1 MSTQVHPLRRRGIG
15 RLPFELLVE
24 IFMLASTTQYDAEK
38 RRVPPSNLLLAFS
51 HVCGSWRTVVRSAP
65 QLWTIISG
73 TESPPLMRETI
84 VLSRR
89 LPLVLWNEYDNDKD
103 DDEDD
108 DDDDDDEGKG
118 DEDED
123 DTHEEWD
130 HLEEP
135 ISDHVEYYEDKDTSE
150 DLVGDIDKNN
160 SGNHQRDEKT
170 EFYPLRRGVA
180 RMLFAELHRMT
191 AIRILVHRDDAPAL
205 PPLLAGPA
213 PLLTSLDVKVRDL
226 EEPLVINPFGGTVP
240 PRLTRLSLK
249 GGFEI
254 PWDSP
259 TFTHLTYLH
268 LMTTVKTYK
277 YQPKSSYQLF
287 ARALSQMASLQTLEL
302 VACIPDDIPDI
313 ESDILEIPL
322 PRLTNLL
329 VSDYVSNCAVFLE
342 SIQCELET
350 LRVMDFEDPDSEEWP
365 DYVSV
370 CLSLLNACKGKMALR
385 LTTTP
390 LTSITVEAR
399 LGDIRVRGVRECPDG
414 SADDSDTPLNVVICG
429 NLTGDSESYAVDER
443 LIAHALNMVPPHEG
457 CTVELKLCDE
467 VYDPPVIAEYLDKF
481 DGGIRHDSV
490 TVEKARQKG
499 ECWCMRDDC
508 SNTRE
513 DNADSDLIGDEG
525 QDCSNVEAN
534 DIPAPYKE
542 LLADLMLPSISDE
555 RRDS

>member
-24 IFMLASTTQYDAEK
+24 IFMLASTTQYDAER

-51 HVCGSWRTVVRSAP
+51 HVCGTWRTVVRSAP

-89 LPLVLWNEYDNDKD
+89 LPLVLWNEYDNYKD

-108 DDDDDDEGKG
+108 EDEDEDEGSG
-118 DEDED
+118 DDDED

-135 ISDHVEYYEDKDTSE
+135 ISDHVEYYEDEDTNE
-150 DLVGDIDKNN
+150 DLIGDIDKNN

-240 PRLTRLSLK
+240 PRLTHLSLK

-254 PWDSP
+254 SWDSP

-268 LMTTVKTYK
+268 LVTTVKTNK
-277 YQPKSSYQLF
+277 YQPKASYQLF

-302 VACIPDDIPDI
+302 VDCIPDNIPDI
-313 ESDILEIPL
+313 ETDILEIPL
-322 PRLTNLL
+322 PRLTNLR
-329 VSDYVSNCAVFLE
+329 VSDDVSNCTVFLE

-350 LRVMDFEDPDSEEWP
+350 LRVMAFEDEDSEEWP

-370 CLSLLNACKGKMALR
+370 CVSLLNACKRKMALR
-385 LTTTP
+385 LTATP

-399 LGDIRVRGVRECPDG
+399 LEDIHIRGTRECRNG
-414 SADDSDTPLNVVICG
+414 SADDSDMPLDLVIFG
-429 NLTGDSESYAVDER
+429 NITDDWESYAVDER

-457 CTVELKLCDE
+457 RTVELKLCDE
-467 VYDPPVIAEYLDKF
+467 TYDPPVIAEYLDKF
-481 DGGIRHDSV
+481 DSGIRHDSV
-490 TVEKARQKG
+490 NREQVRRKG
-499 ECWCMRDDC
+499 ECWCMQDDC
-508 SNTRE
+508 SNTRA
-513 DNADSDLIGDEG
+513 DNVDSDVIGDEG
-525 QDCSNVEAN
+525 QDFSSPDAD

-542 LLADLMLPSISDE
+542 LLADLMLP
-555 RRDS
+555 R